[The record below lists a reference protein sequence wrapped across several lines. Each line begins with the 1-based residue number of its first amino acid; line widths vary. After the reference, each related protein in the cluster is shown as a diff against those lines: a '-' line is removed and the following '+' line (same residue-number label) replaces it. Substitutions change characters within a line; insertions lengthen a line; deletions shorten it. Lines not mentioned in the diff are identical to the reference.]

1 MSLWKDNTP
10 QKPAAAPT
18 PAPDAREAA
27 RGEAT
32 PRPEPSPFASVARSD
47 AAAGGKESLIGADLV
62 IEGKIEGAGS
72 VRIAGKFKGD
82 VVVQGDLVIES
93 GAKVT
98 GSVRAGKVVIAGE
111 LEGSIEGAAH
121 VDLQQ
126 SGIITGDVTAGSF
139 AVASGAR
146 MRGQANFGW
155 ENTAAR
161 PGERSDKS
169 SGTRAKAEIGNSA

>member
-1 MSLWKDNTP
+1 MSLWKDNSP
-10 QKPAAAPT
+10 NKPAVAA
-18 PAPDAREAA
+18 APDARENV
-27 RGEAT
+27 RGDAT
-32 PRPEPSPFASVARSD
+32 PRPEPSPFASTARTD
-47 AAAGGKESLIGADLV
+47 AGAVGKESLIGADLI

-98 GSVRAGKVVIAGE
+98 GSVKAGKVVIAGE

-126 SGIITGDVTAGSF
+126 SGMITGDVTAGSF

-146 MRGQANFGW
+146 MRGHANFGW
-155 ENTAAR
+155 EDSAAR
-161 PGERSDKS
+161 PQERSEKA
-169 SGTRAKAEIGNSA
+169 SGTRAKAEFGSGA